1 MRSAFLVDYSGA
13 SGNNFSKK
21 ILTFKKSIGNS
32 LVYRNSELNFSYM
45 IFFKRTLSDAD
56 LIAGIRAGGMNR
68 RNCENCLYDQ
78 FRYLIREATFKHK
91 LLPEECSTAY
101 SDAVLTVIEHISS
114 QRYEGRSGLKTYLYQ
129 IFYNKCV
136 DLVRKNSTN
145 RESVHQGH
153 SLEDLSIADETRTV
167 LQKLISD
174 SEVGY
179 LRQQLSRLGDKCQ
192 QMLLAWGE
200 GFSDEEIARNLDYQS
215 SAVAKTSRLRCL
227 EKLRNLYRKP

>member
-1 MRSAFLVDYSGA
+1 MGSAFLVDYSVNL
-13 SGNNFSKK
+13 GNNFSKK

-32 LVYRNSELNFSYM
+32 LVFRISKLNPSYM

-68 RNCENCLYDQ
+68 RNCENGLYHQ

-91 LLPEECSTAY
+91 LLPDECASAY

-136 DLVRKNSTN
+136 DLVRRNSTN
-145 RESVHQGH
+145 RQSVHQSH
-153 SLEDLSIADETRTV
+153 SLEELSIADETRTV

-174 SEVGY
+174 SDESY
-179 LRQQLSRLGDKCQ
+179 LRQQLTRLGEKCQ

-200 GFSDEEIARNLDYQS
+200 GFSDEEIARNLAYQS
-215 SAVAKTSRLRCL
+215 PAVAKTSRLRCL
-227 EKLRNLYRKP
+227 EKLRNLYRKQ